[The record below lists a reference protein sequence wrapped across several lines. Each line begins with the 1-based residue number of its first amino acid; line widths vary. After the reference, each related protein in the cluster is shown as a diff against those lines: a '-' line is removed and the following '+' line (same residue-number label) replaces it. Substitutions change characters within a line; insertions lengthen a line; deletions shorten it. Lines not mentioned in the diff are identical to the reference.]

1 MKKILFILLLLQVTV
16 VQAQKEILVSGDV
29 SNLFTNEGIPNAK
42 AQIILKDSL
51 VVLDS
56 CRTKLSLIT
65 DVTGNVTSTHFDKNS
80 GAGFK
85 LYLHNAVDCRVVIE
99 ADGYMPYAYDIPA
112 DELQGKKIYELGS
125 LQLHPEPKEQTLNE
139 VVVSATKIKMFYKGD
154 TVVYNADAFDVA
166 QSETLRELIEQ
177 LPGTEFRDGRVYVN
191 GRYVENLLLNG
202 KNFFNGNIVAALDNL
217 PAYVIDKV
225 KVYDR
230 SGELTEMTGKDMHDS
245 KYVMDLSLKREYI
258 GTWLLQASGGAGTA
272 ERYQGL
278 GYLMRMDD
286 RQMFSLNLDANNIN
300 TKREVTSRGAR
311 MSIGM
316 SGKDYSVKSATLNY
330 YMEPDRKFR
339 FSINGNVDRV
349 EQVDKIFRNHETF
362 LPTVNMMSRSETLN
376 STENTAIKAGSSLTF
391 RPLKNQSYNLQ
402 YSFNFTDNNTLLDNK
417 SLSFYQPGKSEWENL
432 SIDSIIRSEEL
443 TEKKELLY
451 SLFSPSLNERVG
463 IEHKVLGSANFSL
476 GGNILSLKSDFIH
489 NTDRVKEYDNYN
501 LTYFSGADNDRQ
513 RRYGNSRD
521 YAMNAGVAL
530 DFIYKFLDSKNN
542 NAQVIP
548 YISYLYNSGTMSHPL
563 YRLERIDRWL
573 EDTPWNAASLGTI
586 PPTELLEQCIDEENS
601 YYSRTIGNTVS
612 AGVRFMH
619 KSRYQDKSNI
629 RINAS
634 VELSYNSK
642 RLNYDRSGDISS
654 VQRKELLF
662 KPTVSIDWYPCKG
675 DLRGSVSRWNFSYS
689 CTPEMPQLMQL
700 LTIRNTTD
708 PLNKHYGNS
717 GLKNEYRHKAGF
729 AYNYNHKEKKIAF
742 NCSTDY
748 TYTANDITTM
758 SAYDTATGVRTYT
771 PVNTSKTNVVNSNIG
786 FSMPLDKN
794 ERFYLRLGTGGYYS
808 QYMNLASF
816 SSEPTEGCLTR
827 NYQVAPTLQVDYNV
841 NKFNACIAATPKFNY
856 IKQKKYSDRYNDII
870 LTGETSYT
878 FPFDV
883 RFSTR
888 FDAYITTGYSNETM
902 NGFKPIWN
910 INISRAF
917 FNNKLNV
924 ELVANDILARQNSIS
939 ATVDAN
945 GRTEILREH
954 LSRYFML
961 NISYKFNWSEKSKVC
976 CRDYVRY

>member
-65 DVTGNVTSTHFDKNS
+65 EVTGNVTSTHFDKNS

-112 DELQGKKIYELGS
+112 DELQGNKIYELGS
-125 LQLHPEPKEQTLNE
+125 LLLHPEPKEQTLNE

-166 QSETLRELIEQ
+166 QSKTLRELIEQ

-278 GYLMRMDD
+278 GYIMRMDD

-349 EQVDKIFRNHETF
+349 EQVDKIFRSHETF

-451 SLFSPSLNERVG
+451 SLFSSSLNERVG
-463 IEHKVLGSANFSL
+463 IDHKVLGSANFSL

-501 LTYFSGADNDRQ
+501 LTYFSGADKDRQ

-548 YISYLYNSGTMSHPL
+548 YISYRYNSGTMSHPL
-563 YRLERIDRWL
+563 YRMERIDGWL
-573 EDTPWNAASLGTI
+573 EGTPWDAASLGTV
-586 PPTELLEQCIDEENS
+586 PPAELLEQCVDEENS
-601 YYSRTIGNTVS
+601 FYS
-612 AGVRFMH
+612 H
-619 KSRYQDKSNI
+619 
-629 RINAS
+629 
-634 VELSYNSK
+634 
-642 RLNYDRSGDISS
+642 
-654 VQRKELLF
+654 
-662 KPTVSIDWYPCKG
+662 
-675 DLRGSVSRWNFSYS
+675 
-689 CTPEMPQLMQL
+689 
-700 LTIRNTTD
+700 
-708 PLNKHYGNS
+708 
-717 GLKNEYRHKAGF
+717 
-729 AYNYNHKEKKIAF
+729 
-742 NCSTDY
+742 
-748 TYTANDITTM
+748 
-758 SAYDTATGVRTYT
+758 
-771 PVNTSKTNVVNSNIG
+771 
-786 FSMPLDKN
+786 
-794 ERFYLRLGTGGYYS
+794 
-808 QYMNLASF
+808 
-816 SSEPTEGCLTR
+816 
-827 NYQVAPTLQVDYNV
+827 
-841 NKFNACIAATPKFNY
+841 
-856 IKQKKYSDRYNDII
+856 
-870 LTGETSYT
+870 
-878 FPFDV
+878 
-883 RFSTR
+883 
-888 FDAYITTGYSNETM
+888 TTGNRFQPE
-902 NGFKPIWN
+902 
-910 INISRAF
+910 
-917 FNNKLNV
+917 
-924 ELVANDILARQNSIS
+924 
-939 ATVDAN
+939 
-945 GRTEILREH
+945 
-954 LSRYFML
+954 
-961 NISYKFNWSEKSKVC
+961 
-976 CRDYVRY
+976 